1 MESNEEDDVEFVLQV
16 RTAGSLQQ
24 KWSKSVQLNITKFVS
39 LTNRYPIKSGE
50 GKVIAHLFIVIFD
63 FFSNL
68 IFFIHLNCDCYY
80 NRIHLIYLEQYPGVK
95 SFDIYGPS
103 FEISKYAPKFQSIVI
118 ALNAGSQVVST
129 SERLRKQRQQV
140 LLKRADQWEQRSQR
154 ELSKRRKS

>member
-1 MESNEEDDVEFVLQV
+1 M
-16 RTAGSLQQ
+16 
-24 KWSKSVQLNITKFVS
+24 
-39 LTNRYPIKSGE
+39 TNVDR
-50 GKVIAHLFIVIFD
+50 D
-63 FFSNL
+63 R
-68 IFFIHLNCDCYY
+68 YY